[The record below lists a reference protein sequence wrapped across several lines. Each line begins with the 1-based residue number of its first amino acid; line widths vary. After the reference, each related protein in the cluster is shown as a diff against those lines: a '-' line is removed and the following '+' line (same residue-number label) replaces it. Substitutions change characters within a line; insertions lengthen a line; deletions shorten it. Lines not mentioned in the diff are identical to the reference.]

1 MNIDETKKVKEY
13 FYKEVLDFDES
24 TILSPNLNGD
34 KENGKICKSTVEIN
48 DFSDFCKRNSITANG
63 LFLASVSLALNK
75 FNFSDRNLIYHAD
88 NLPMPLKFEDREIT
102 VKEYL
107 SSIQEIYDLSLKLE
121 NESFVELL
129 DDYNLVPEFYYSFG
143 GKCSADEIS
152 YSNFLN
158 VCEDNN
164 KFILSFS
171 FNNQLYTK
179 EFAELFL
186 KSIEKIIKQ
195 IIVSEIDEISIGDIA
210 LVDERDD
217 VVFESP

>member
-1 MNIDETKKVKEY
+1 
-13 FYKEVLDFDES
+13 
-24 TILSPNLNGD
+24 
-34 KENGKICKSTVEIN
+34 
-48 DFSDFCKRNSITANG
+48 
-63 LFLASVSLALNK
+63 
-75 FNFSDRNLIYHAD
+75 
-88 NLPMPLKFEDREIT
+88 MPLKFEDREIT

-217 VVFESP
+217 VVFDEIELPYLHRHFENLNIR